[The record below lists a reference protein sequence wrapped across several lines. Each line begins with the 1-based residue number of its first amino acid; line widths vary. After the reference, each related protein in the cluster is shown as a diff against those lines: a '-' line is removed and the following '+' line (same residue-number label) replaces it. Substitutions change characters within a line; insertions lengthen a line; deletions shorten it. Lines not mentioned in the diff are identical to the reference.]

1 MWVGVKGEANAAFDS
16 FDESKFREVVK
27 FGYKMYQLLIQIFSN
42 IEYILPLPYIVY
54 NNSL

>member
-1 MWVGVKGEANAAFDS
+1 MWVGVKGEANSAFDS